1 MGKRAETAA
10 RREPRSP
17 RRHYATG
24 EASRQRILE
33 AAERVL
39 ARDGYHAFS
48 TRRVAQECSICVG
61 NLTYYFPTKISLIEA
76 LMQAIYDRYERRY
89 TELTLAEGQDSPD
102 WLASQ
107 VTEMLR
113 DAVDPEASGL
123 FLELWIM
130 ARHHGFGAEVVN
142 RFYEKVAHT
151 IAKVLSHH
159 YPDRSEQELL
169 RVAYFL
175 MTFGDGV
182 CAIFSRPGDRSVG
195 HDEIIPLAIE
205 ALTGLLSPRSPTS
218 GDAL

>member
-1 MGKRAETAA
+1 MSKRAESAA
-10 RREPRSP
+10 RRGRRSP

-24 EASRQRILE
+24 EASRERILE

-48 TRRVAQECSICVG
+48 TRRVAQECSISVG

-76 LMQAIYDRYERRY
+76 LMEGIYDRYQRRY
-89 TELTLAEGQDSPD
+89 TELRPTAGRDSRD
-102 WLASQ
+102 WLAEH

-142 RFYEKVAHT
+142 RFYEKWAHA
-151 IAKVLSHH
+151 IADAMSHE
-159 YPDRSEQELL
+159 YPDRSHQELL

-175 MTFGDGV
+175 GTLADGV

-195 HDEIIPLAIE
+195 HDEIIPLAVE
-205 ALTGLLSPRSPTS
+205 AIKGLLNR
-218 GDAL
+218 DQEHV

>member
-1 MGKRAETAA
+1 MSKSTQAA
-10 RREPRSP
+10 RGERQPGG

-24 EASRQRILE
+24 EASRERILE

-48 TRRVAQECSICVG
+48 TRRVAHECSISVG
-61 NLTYYFPTKISLIEA
+61 NLTYYFPTKSSLIEA
-76 LMQAIYDRYERRY
+76 LMQGIYDRYERRY
-89 TELTLAEGQDSPD
+89 TELGSAEGRDSPD
-102 WLASQ
+102 WLAKH

-113 DAVDPEASGL
+113 DAVDPEATGL

-142 RFYEKVAHT
+142 SFYEKWAHA
-151 IAKVLSHH
+151 IAEAMSHH
-159 YPDRSEQELL
+159 YPDRSDQELL

-175 MTFGDGV
+175 MTLGDGV
-182 CAIFSRPGDRSVG
+182 CAVFSRLGDRSVE

-205 ALTGLLSPRSPTS
+205 AIKGLLNRSD
-218 GDAL
+218 GGA

>member
-1 MGKRAETAA
+1 MGKRTEATAP
-10 RREPRSP
+10 RERQSR

-24 EASRQRILE
+24 EASRERILE

-48 TRRVAQECSICVG
+48 TRRVAQECSISVG
-61 NLTYYFPTKISLIEA
+61 NLTYYFPTKGSLIEA
-76 LMQAIYDRYERRY
+76 LMEAIYDRYERRY
-89 TELTLAEGQDSPD
+89 TELGSAEGRDSPD
-102 WLASQ
+102 WLTGH

-142 RFYEKVAHT
+142 SIYEKCAHD
-151 IAKVLSHH
+151 IAEAMSHE
-159 YPDRSEQELL
+159 YPDRSHQELL

-175 MTFGDGV
+175 AVVGDGV
-182 CAIFSRPGDRSVG
+182 CAVFSRLGDRSVG

-205 ALTGLLSPRSPTS
+205 AIEGLLNRRK
-218 GDAL
+218 DDV